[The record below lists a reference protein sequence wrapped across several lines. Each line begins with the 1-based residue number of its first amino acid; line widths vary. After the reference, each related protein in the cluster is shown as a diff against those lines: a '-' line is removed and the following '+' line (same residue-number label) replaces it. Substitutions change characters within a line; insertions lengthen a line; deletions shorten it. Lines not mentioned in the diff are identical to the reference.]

1 MSKQPNLWGGTMA
14 ENVTQRMARDVLAEA
29 VVRLENA
36 GLPVVFHA
44 HDEVILEV
52 DIGSREE
59 AKREAEKILMMA
71 PPWAPDL
78 PLGVEGDFADT
89 YVK

>member
-1 MSKQPNLWGGTMA
+1 
-14 ENVTQRMARDVLAEA
+14 MARDVLAEA
-29 VVRLENA
+29 VIRLENA

-52 DIGSREE
+52 DITSKEE
-59 AKREAEKILMMA
+59 AKRAAEQILGVA
-71 PPWAPDL
+71 PAWAPDL